1 MGQTRIQIEEL
12 EQQNESLKAEADAR
26 AAEVS
31 SLKEEGEQQSKEL
44 STLRNRTNLSQQNW
58 LKEKEELIEQEAYIR
73 AEYGEAKQA
82 MHNWEIIA
90 MEERSTRESLAE
102 KVVDLEEQLEVL
114 KSSHDKVSSE
124 YASQVVTVNGLQKA
138 LEEIQTGIYSP
149 RSRLPTSTYIS
160 LTKIPL

>member
-1 MGQTRIQIEEL
+1 MAQARTQIEEL
-12 EQQNESLKAEADAR
+12 EQQNESLKAEADAKS
-26 AAEVS
+26 AEVS
-31 SLKEEGEQQSKEL
+31 ALKEEGEQQSKEL

-102 KVVDLEEQLEVL
+102 KVMDLEEQLEVL
-114 KSSHDKVSSE
+114 KSNHDKVSSE
-124 YASQVVTVNGLQKA
+124 YAAQEVTVNGLQKA
-138 LEEIQTGIYSP
+138 LQEIQTGILLSIRP
-149 RSRLPTSTYIS
+149 RLAYFCIYLR
-160 LTKIPL
+160 